1 VWRAKT
7 SIGTIVEGTNNKS
20 LKAKHKILDFNSFG
34 LAQEV
39 MEGIHSLGFKN
50 PTPIQ
55 AQAIPVVLEGRDLI
69 GNAQT
74 GTGKTGAFL
83 LPVLHQIV
91 QKRAPGV
98 KCLILAPTREL
109 VKQIDEQIDGLGY
122 FCGIQSVTIY
132 GGGIGGEIWDKQKT
146 ALQEGVDIVVATP
159 GRLMAHMKMGYV
171 DFTGLQVLV
180 LDEADKMLDMGFLPD
195 IEEILRSL
203 PPKRQN
209 LMFSATMP
217 PKIETLA
224 RRMLTDPFQIKIQV
238 SRPADRIT
246 QRVFL
251 INDRNKIPLLTM
263 ILNRLDFT
271 SLVVFTSTKS
281 AVNDI
286 VRSLKKAGLRA
297 EGISSDLEQNQR
309 EQMVRDFKTGV
320 FNVMIA
326 TDVMSRGIDI
336 DGISHV
342 INFDMPPDPE
352 DYVHRIGR
360 TARGSSATGVGISF
374 VNEQDMGKL
383 LAVEKLIDA
392 PLTQLPVPPQYGPF
406 PVYGQRVRRNDGP
419 KGNGKNPPRPGRKTT
434 KPAAKPMSDR

>member
-1 VWRAKT
+1 LEF
-7 SIGTIVEGTNNKS
+7 IN
-20 LKAKHKILDFNSFG
+20 FG
-34 LAQEV
+34 LTNEV
-39 MEGIHSLGFKN
+39 MDGILSLGFKN

-55 AQAIPVVLEGRDLI
+55 AQAIPVILEGRDLI

-74 GTGKTGAFL
+74 GTGKTAAFL
-83 LPVLHQIV
+83 LPMLDYIV
-91 QKRAPGV
+91 KNPSEKV

-122 FCGIQSVTIY
+122 YSGVKSITIY
-132 GGGIGGEIWDKQKT
+132 GGGIGGDIWDKQKN
-146 ALQEGVDIVVATP
+146 ALLEGVDIVVATP

-171 DFTGLQVLV
+171 DFSTLGILV

-203 PPKRQN
+203 PAKRQN

-217 PKIETLA
+217 NKIEDLA
-224 RRMLTDPFQIKIQV
+224 RKMLNDPFQIKIQV
-238 SRPADRIT
+238 SKPAERIT

-251 INDRNKIPLLTM
+251 INDKNKVALLTM
-263 ILNRLDFT
+263 ILKKLDFT
-271 SLVVFTSTKS
+271 TLVIFTSTKS

-286 VRSLKKAGLRA
+286 VRNLKREKLPA

-309 EQMVRDFKTGV
+309 EELVRDFKNNKFTILV
-320 FNVMIA
+320 A

-360 TARGSSATGVGISF
+360 TARGSKASGVGISF

-383 LAVEKLIDA
+383 LNVEKLIEK
-392 PLTQLPVPPQYGPF
+392 PIVQLPVPPQYGPF
-406 PVYGQRVRRNDGP
+406 PVYGERRFKNDGNNR
-419 KGNGKNPPRPGRKTT
+419 GGKNFGKKTSKFSGPPKKTIGGR
-434 KPAAKPMSDR
+434 

>member
-1 VWRAKT
+1 M
-7 SIGTIVEGTNNKS
+7 E
-20 LKAKHKILDFNSFG
+20 FNDFG
-34 LAQEV
+34 LSTEV
-39 MEGIHSLGFKN
+39 LDGIQSLGFKT

-55 AQAIPVVLEGRDLI
+55 AQAIPVVMEGRDLI

-83 LPVLHQIV
+83 LPILDRLVRNPTSTGV
-91 QKRAPGV
+91 Q
-98 KCLILAPTREL
+98 CLILAPTREL

-132 GGGIGGEIWDKQKT
+132 GGGIGGEIWDVQKT
-146 ALQEGVDIVVATP
+146 ALQQGVHIVVATP

-171 DFTGLQVLV
+171 DFSSLQVLV

-203 PPKRQN
+203 PARRQN

-217 PKIETLA
+217 PKIEMLA
-224 RRMLTDPFQIKIQV
+224 RKMLHDPFHIKIQV
-238 SRPADRIT
+238 SRPAERIT

-251 INDRNKIPLLTM
+251 INDQNKTNLLTM
-263 ILNRLDFT
+263 ILKKLEFT
-271 SLVVFTSTKS
+271 TLVVFTSTKS

-286 VRSLKKAGLRA
+286 VRTLKKAGLPA

-309 EQMVRDFKTGV
+309 EALVRQFKNSEFTILV
-320 FNVMIA
+320 A

-360 TARGSSATGVGISF
+360 TARGSVATGVGISF

-383 LAVEKLIDA
+383 LAVEKLIESQI
-392 PLTQLPVPPQYGPF
+392 TQLPVPPQFGPF
-406 PVYGQRVRRNDGP
+406 PVYGQKYRSDGAR
-419 KGNGKNPPRPGRKTT
+419 KNGKYPPRPARKAK
-434 KPAAKPMSDR
+434 KPASRPLGDR

>member
-1 VWRAKT
+1 
-7 SIGTIVEGTNNKS
+7 
-20 LKAKHKILDFNSFG
+20 LDFNSFG
-34 LAQEV
+34 LTEEV
-39 MEGIHSLGFKN
+39 LDGIRSLGYKS

-55 AQAIPVVLEGRDLI
+55 TQAIPIIKEGRDLI

-83 LPVLHQIV
+83 LPILDYIV
-91 QKRAPGV
+91 RV
-98 KCLILAPTREL
+98 KPTGIQCLILAPTREL

-122 FCGIQSVTIY
+122 FSGARSVTIY
-132 GGGIGGEIWDKQKT
+132 GGGIGGDIWDKQKN

-171 DFTGLQVLV
+171 DFSTLTVLV

-203 PPKRQN
+203 PAKRQN

-217 PKIETLA
+217 PKIEELA
-224 RRMLTDPFQIKIQV
+224 RKMLDNPFQIKIQV
-238 SRPADRIT
+238 SKPAERIT
-246 QRVFL
+246 QRIFL
-251 INDRNKIPLLTM
+251 VNDRSKIGLLTL
-263 ILNRLDFT
+263 ILKKLDFT
-271 SLVVFTSTKS
+271 TLVIFTSTKA

-286 VRSLKKAGLRA
+286 VRSLKKENLPA
-297 EGISSDLEQNQR
+297 EGISSDLDQNQR
-309 EQMVRDFKTGV
+309 EQMVRDFKNTKFTILV
-320 FNVMIA
+320 A

-374 VNEQDMGKL
+374 VNEQDMGRL
-383 LAVEKLIDA
+383 MSVEKLIETQI
-392 PLTQLPVPPQYGPF
+392 TQLPAPPQFGPF
-406 PVYGQRVRRNDGP
+406 PVYGEKKRWSDGGSKNSKSP
-419 KGNGKNPPRPGRKTT
+419 GNSSRKFKKPTNRSVGGR
-434 KPAAKPMSDR
+434 

>member
-1 VWRAKT
+1 M
-7 SIGTIVEGTNNKS
+7 
-20 LKAKHKILDFNSFG
+20 DFNSFG
-34 LAQEV
+34 LTEEV
-39 MEGIHSLGFKN
+39 MDGIRSLGYKT

-55 AQAIPVVLEGRDLI
+55 MQAIPVIKEGRDLI

-83 LPVLHQIV
+83 LPVLDYIV
-91 QKRAPGV
+91 RTKAPGIQ
-98 KCLILAPTREL
+98 CLILAPTREL

-122 FCGIQSVTIY
+122 FSGARSVTIY
-132 GGGIGGEIWDKQKT
+132 GGGIGGDIWDKQKN

-171 DFTGLQVLV
+171 DFSTLTMLV

-203 PPKRQN
+203 PAKRQN

-217 PKIETLA
+217 PKIEELA
-224 RRMLTDPFQIKIQV
+224 RKMLDDPFQIKIQV
-238 SRPADRIT
+238 SKPAERIT
-246 QRVFL
+246 QRIFL
-251 INDRNKIPLLTM
+251 VNDRSKIGLLTM
-263 ILNRLDFT
+263 ILKKLDFT
-271 SLVVFTSTKS
+271 TLVIFTSTKA

-286 VRSLKKAGLRA
+286 VRSLKKENLPA
-297 EGISSDLEQNQR
+297 EGISSDLDQNQR
-309 EQMVRDFKTGV
+309 EQMVRDFKNSKFTILV
-320 FNVMIA
+320 A

-374 VNEQDMGKL
+374 VNEQDMGRL
-383 LAVEKLIDA
+383 LNVEKLIEK
-392 PLTQLPVPPQYGPF
+392 PITQLPVPPQFGPF
-406 PVYGQRVRRNDGP
+406 PVYGERKRREDNRGGGSKNP
-419 KGNGKNPPRPGRKTT
+419 KGGNQSKPRKFK
-434 KPAAKPMSDR
+434 KPAARPMGER

>member
-1 VWRAKT
+1 LEF
-7 SIGTIVEGTNNKS
+7 S
-20 LKAKHKILDFNSFG
+20 DFG
-34 LAQEV
+34 LTTEV
-39 MEGIHSLGFKN
+39 MDGVQSLGFKN

-55 AQAIPVVLEGRDLI
+55 QQAIPVILEGRDLI

-74 GTGKTGAFL
+74 GTGKTAAFL
-83 LPVLHQIV
+83 LPVLDFIV
-91 QKRAPGV
+91 KNERDGV

-122 FCGIQSVTIY
+122 FTGVKSITIY
-132 GGGIGGEIWDKQKT
+132 GGGIGGDIWDKQKN
-146 ALQEGVDIVVATP
+146 AFQEGVDIVVATP

-171 DFTGLQVLV
+171 DFSRLGILV

-217 PKIETLA
+217 PKIEGLA
-224 RRMLTDPFQIKIQV
+224 RKMLNDPFQIKIQV
-238 SRPADRIT
+238 SKPAERIT

-251 INDRNKIPLLTM
+251 INDRNKVALLTM
-263 ILNRLDFT
+263 ILKKLDYT
-271 SLVVFTSTKS
+271 TLVIFTSTKS

-286 VRSLKKAGLRA
+286 VRSLKRESLPA

-309 EQMVRDFKTGV
+309 EELVRDFKNNKFTILV
-320 FNVMIA
+320 A

-342 INFDMPPDPE
+342 VNFDMPPDPE

-360 TARGSSATGVGISF
+360 TARGSTATGVGISF
-374 VNEQDMGKL
+374 INEQDMGRL
-383 LAVEKLIDA
+383 INVEKLIERQI
-392 PLTQLPVPPQYGPF
+392 LQLPVPPQFGPF
-406 PVYGQRVRRNDGP
+406 PVYGERRSRNSNERPDGKKAGKKP
-419 KGNGKNPPRPGRKTT
+419 GNFK
-434 KPAAKPMSDR
+434 KPASRPI

>member
-1 VWRAKT
+1 MEF
-7 SIGTIVEGTNNKS
+7 S
-20 LKAKHKILDFNSFG
+20 DFG
-34 LAQEV
+34 LTVEV
-39 MEGIHSLGFKN
+39 MDGIQSLGFKN

-55 AQAIPVVLEGRDLI
+55 QQSIPVVLEGRDLI

-74 GTGKTGAFL
+74 GTGKTAAFL
-83 LPVLHQIV
+83 LPVLDFIV
-91 QKRAPGV
+91 KNHRDGV

-122 FCGIQSVTIY
+122 FTGVKSITIY
-132 GGGIGGEIWDKQKT
+132 GGGIGGDIWDKQKN
-146 ALQEGVDIVVATP
+146 AFQERVDIVVATP

-171 DFTGLQVLV
+171 DFSKLGILV

-203 PPKRQN
+203 PPVRQN

-217 PKIETLA
+217 PKIEHLA
-224 RRMLTDPFQIKIQV
+224 KKMLNDPFQIKIQV
-238 SRPADRIT
+238 SKPAERIT
-246 QRVFL
+246 QRAFL

-263 ILNRLDFT
+263 ILKKLDFT
-271 SLVVFTSTKS
+271 TLVIFTSTKS

-286 VRSLKKAGLRA
+286 VRSLKREQLPA

-309 EQMVRDFKTGV
+309 EELVRDFKNNKFTILV
-320 FNVMIA
+320 A

-342 INFDMPPDPE
+342 VNFDMPPDPE

-360 TARGSSATGVGISF
+360 TARGSTASGVGISF

-383 LAVEKLIDA
+383 INVEKLIERSIV
-392 PLTQLPVPPQYGPF
+392 QLPVPLQFGPF
-406 PVYGQRVRRNDGP
+406 PIYGERKYRNDAP
-419 KGNGKNPPRPGRKTT
+419 KSKGSQPGRNTGSKY
-434 KPAAKPMSDR
+434 KSPNPRKIGGR

>member
-1 VWRAKT
+1 M
-7 SIGTIVEGTNNKS
+7 
-20 LKAKHKILDFNSFG
+20 DFNAFG
-34 LAQEV
+34 LTDEV
-39 MEGIHSLGFKN
+39 MDGVRSLGFKN

-55 AQAIPVVLEGRDLI
+55 QQAIPVILEGRDLI

-74 GTGKTGAFL
+74 GTGKTAAFL
-83 LPVLHQIV
+83 LPVLDKIV
-91 QKRAPGV
+91 KNPG
-98 KCLILAPTREL
+98 KGIACLILAPTREL

-122 FCGIQSVTIY
+122 FSGVQSVTIY
-132 GGGIGGEIWDKQKT
+132 GGGIGGDIWEKQKT

-171 DFTGLQVLV
+171 NFSTIQTLV

-203 PPKRQN
+203 PPVRQN

-217 PKIETLA
+217 PKIEELA
-224 RRMLTDPFQIKIQV
+224 KRMLNDPFQIKIQL
-238 SRPADRIT
+238 SKPAERIT

-251 INDRNKIPLLTM
+251 INDRSKVELLTL
-263 ILNRLDFT
+263 ILKKLDFT
-271 SLVVFTSTKS
+271 TLVIFSSTKA

-286 VRSLKKAGLRA
+286 VRSLKKAGLPA

-309 EQMVRDFKTGV
+309 EELIRDFKNNKFTILV
-320 FNVMIA
+320 A

-360 TARGSSATGVGISF
+360 TARGSTATGVGISF
-374 VNEQDMGKL
+374 VNEQDMGRL
-383 LAVEKLIDA
+383 LAVERLIEKQI
-392 PLTQLPVPPQYGPF
+392 TQLPVPPQFGPF
-406 PVYGQRVRRNDGP
+406 PVYGERKRRNEGGSGGHKNGHKSGP
-419 KGNGKNPPRPGRKTT
+419 KPRKFK
-434 KPAAKPMSDR
+434 KPAAKPMGER

>member
-1 VWRAKT
+1 M
-7 SIGTIVEGTNNKS
+7 
-20 LKAKHKILDFNSFG
+20 DFNSFG
-34 LAQEV
+34 LTEEV
-39 MEGIHSLGFKN
+39 LDGVRSLGYKT

-55 AQAIPVVLEGRDLI
+55 TQAIPEILAGRDLI

-83 LPVLHQIV
+83 LPILDYIV
-91 QKRAPGV
+91 REKPTGIQ
-98 KCLILAPTREL
+98 CLILAPTREL

-122 FCGIQSVTIY
+122 FSGARSVTIY
-132 GGGIGGEIWDKQKT
+132 GGGIGGDIWDKQKN
-146 ALQEGVDIVVATP
+146 ALVEGVDIVVATP

-171 DFTGLQVLV
+171 DFSKIKILV

-203 PPKRQN
+203 PAKRQN

-217 PKIETLA
+217 SKIEELA
-224 RRMLTDPFQIKIQV
+224 RKMLDNPFHIKIQV
-238 SRPADRIT
+238 SKPAERIT
-246 QRVFL
+246 QRIFL
-251 INDRNKIPLLTM
+251 VNDRSKVGLLCM
-263 ILNRLDFT
+263 ILRKLDFT
-271 SLVVFTSTKS
+271 SLVVFSSTKA

-286 VRSLKKAGLRA
+286 VRSLKKENLPA
-297 EGISSDLEQNQR
+297 EGISSDLDQNQR
-309 EQMVRDFKTGV
+309 EQLVRDFKNNKFSILV
-320 FNVMIA
+320 A

-374 VNEQDMGKL
+374 VNEQDMGRL
-383 LAVEKLIDA
+383 LSVEKLIERQI
-392 PLTQLPVPPQYGPF
+392 TQLPVPPQFGPF
-406 PVYGQRVRRNDGP
+406 PVYGERKRRPDGFQKNP
-419 KGNGKNPPRPGRKTT
+419 KGGNSSKPRKFK
-434 KPAAKPMSDR
+434 KPAAKPIGER

>member
-1 VWRAKT
+1 M
-7 SIGTIVEGTNNKS
+7 E
-20 LKAKHKILDFNSFG
+20 FNEFG
-34 LAQEV
+34 LSLEV
-39 MEGIHSLGFKN
+39 LDGIQSLGFKT

-55 AQAIPVVLEGRDLI
+55 AQAIPVVMDGRDLI

-83 LPVLHQIV
+83 LPVLDRLVRNQTATGV
-91 QKRAPGV
+91 Q
-98 KCLILAPTREL
+98 CLILAPTREL

-132 GGGIGGEIWDKQKT
+132 GGGIGGEIWDVQKT
-146 ALQEGVDIVVATP
+146 ALQQGVHIVVATP

-171 DFTGLQVLV
+171 DFSSLKVLI

-203 PPKRQN
+203 PAKRQN

-217 PKIETLA
+217 PKIEMLA
-224 RRMLTDPFQIKIQV
+224 RKMLHDPFHIKIQV
-238 SRPADRIT
+238 SRPAERIT

-251 INDRNKIPLLTM
+251 INDRNKTNLLTM
-263 ILNRLDFT
+263 ILKKLEFT
-271 SLVVFTSTKS
+271 TLVVFTSTKS
-281 AVNDI
+281 AVNEI
-286 VRSLKKAGLRA
+286 VRSLKKAGLAA

-309 EQMVRDFKTGV
+309 EALVRQFKNNEFTILV
-320 FNVMIA
+320 A

-360 TARGSSATGVGISF
+360 TARGSVATGVGISF

-383 LAVEKLIDA
+383 LAVEKMIDSQI
-392 PLTQLPVPPQYGPF
+392 TQLPVPPQFGPF
-406 PVYGQRVRRNDGP
+406 PVYGQKYRSDGA
-419 KGNGKNPPRPGRKTT
+419 KKNGKYPPRPARKAI
-434 KPAAKPMSDR
+434 KPASGPLGDR

>member
-1 VWRAKT
+1 MEFK
-7 SIGTIVEGTNNKS
+7 
-20 LKAKHKILDFNSFG
+20 DFG
-34 LAQEV
+34 LSLEV
-39 MEGIHSLGFKN
+39 LDGIQSLGFKT

-55 AQAIPVVLEGRDLI
+55 AQAIPIVMEGRDLI

-83 LPVLHQIV
+83 LPILDRLVRNQTTGV
-91 QKRAPGV
+91 Q
-98 KCLILAPTREL
+98 CLILAPTREL

-132 GGGIGGEIWDKQKT
+132 GGGIGGEIWDIQKT
-146 ALQEGVDIVVATP
+146 ALQEGVHIVVATP

-171 DFTGLQVLV
+171 DFSSVKVLV

-203 PPKRQN
+203 PAKRQN

-217 PKIETLA
+217 PKIEMLA
-224 RRMLTDPFQIKIQV
+224 RKMLHDPFHIKIQV
-238 SRPADRIT
+238 SKPAERIT
-246 QRVFL
+246 QRIFL
-251 INDRNKIPLLTM
+251 INDRNKTNLLTM
-263 ILNRLDFT
+263 ILKKLEFT

-281 AVNDI
+281 AVNEI
-286 VRSLKKAGLRA
+286 VRSLKKAGLPA

-309 EQMVRDFKTGV
+309 EVLVRQFKNNGFSILV
-320 FNVMIA
+320 A

-360 TARGSSATGVGISF
+360 TARGSVATGVGISF

-383 LAVEKLIDA
+383 LAVEKLIEGQI
-392 PLTQLPVPPQYGPF
+392 TQLPVPPQFGPF
-406 PVYGQRVRRNDGP
+406 PIYGQRKPKSDGP
-419 KGNGKNPPRPGRKTT
+419 PKNGKYPPRPARK
-434 KPAAKPMSDR
+434 AKNQTPGPLGDR

>member
-1 VWRAKT
+1 
-7 SIGTIVEGTNNKS
+7 
-20 LKAKHKILDFNSFG
+20 LDFNSFG
-34 LAQEV
+34 LTEEV
-39 MEGIHSLGFKN
+39 LDGVRSLGYKT

-55 AQAIPVVLEGRDLI
+55 TQAIPEILAGRDLI

-83 LPVLHQIV
+83 LPILDYIV
-91 QKRAPGV
+91 REKPTGIQ
-98 KCLILAPTREL
+98 CLILAPTREL

-122 FCGIQSVTIY
+122 FSGARSVTIY
-132 GGGIGGEIWDKQKT
+132 GGGIGGDIWDKQKN
-146 ALQEGVDIVVATP
+146 ALVEGVDIVVATP

-171 DFTGLQVLV
+171 DFSKIKILV

-203 PPKRQN
+203 PAKRQN

-217 PKIETLA
+217 SKIEELA
-224 RRMLTDPFQIKIQV
+224 RKMLDNPFHIKIQV
-238 SRPADRIT
+238 SKPAERIT
-246 QRVFL
+246 QRIFL
-251 INDRNKIPLLTM
+251 VNDRSKVGLLCM
-263 ILNRLDFT
+263 ILRKLDFT
-271 SLVVFTSTKS
+271 SLVVFSSTKA

-286 VRSLKKAGLRA
+286 VRSLKKENLPA
-297 EGISSDLEQNQR
+297 EGISSDLDQNQR
-309 EQMVRDFKTGV
+309 EQLVRDFKNNKFSILV
-320 FNVMIA
+320 A

-374 VNEQDMGKL
+374 VNEQDMGRL
-383 LAVEKLIDA
+383 LSVEKLIERQI
-392 PLTQLPVPPQYGPF
+392 TQLPVPPQFGPF
-406 PVYGQRVRRNDGP
+406 PVYGERKRRPDGFQKNP
-419 KGNGKNPPRPGRKTT
+419 KGGNSSKPRKFK
-434 KPAAKPMSDR
+434 KPAAKPIGER

>member
-1 VWRAKT
+1 MEF
-7 SIGTIVEGTNNKS
+7 IN
-20 LKAKHKILDFNSFG
+20 FG
-34 LAQEV
+34 LTNEV
-39 MEGIHSLGFKN
+39 MDGILSLGFKN

-55 AQAIPVVLEGRDLI
+55 AQAIPVILEGRDLI

-74 GTGKTGAFL
+74 GTGKTAAFL
-83 LPVLHQIV
+83 LPMLDYIV
-91 QKRAPGV
+91 KNPSEKV

-122 FCGIQSVTIY
+122 YSGVKSITIY
-132 GGGIGGEIWDKQKT
+132 GGGIGGDIWDKQKN
-146 ALQEGVDIVVATP
+146 ALLEGVDIVVATP

-171 DFTGLQVLV
+171 DFSTLGILV

-203 PPKRQN
+203 PAKRQN

-217 PKIETLA
+217 NKIEDLA
-224 RRMLTDPFQIKIQV
+224 RKMLNDPFQIKIQV
-238 SRPADRIT
+238 SKPAERIT

-251 INDRNKIPLLTM
+251 INDKNKVALLTM
-263 ILNRLDFT
+263 ILKKLDFT
-271 SLVVFTSTKS
+271 TLVIFTSTKS

-286 VRSLKKAGLRA
+286 VRNLKREKLPA

-309 EQMVRDFKTGV
+309 EELVRDFKNNKFTILV
-320 FNVMIA
+320 A

-360 TARGSSATGVGISF
+360 TARGSKASGVGISF

-383 LAVEKLIDA
+383 LNVEKLIEK
-392 PLTQLPVPPQYGPF
+392 PIVQLPVPPQYGPF
-406 PVYGQRVRRNDGP
+406 PVYGERRFKNDGNNR
-419 KGNGKNPPRPGRKTT
+419 GGKNFGKKTGKFSGPPKKTIGGR
-434 KPAAKPMSDR
+434 

>member
-1 VWRAKT
+1 MEF
-7 SIGTIVEGTNNKS
+7 IN
-20 LKAKHKILDFNSFG
+20 FG
-34 LAQEV
+34 LTNEV
-39 MEGIHSLGFKN
+39 MDGILSLGFKN

-55 AQAIPVVLEGRDLI
+55 AQAIPVILEGRDLI

-74 GTGKTGAFL
+74 GTGKTAAFL
-83 LPVLHQIV
+83 LPMLDYIV
-91 QKRAPGV
+91 KNPSEKV

-122 FCGIQSVTIY
+122 YSGVKSITIY
-132 GGGIGGEIWDKQKT
+132 GGGIGGDIWDKQKN
-146 ALQEGVDIVVATP
+146 ALLEGVDIVVATP

-171 DFTGLQVLV
+171 DFSTLGILV

-203 PPKRQN
+203 PAKRQN

-217 PKIETLA
+217 NKIEDLA
-224 RRMLTDPFQIKIQV
+224 RKMLNDPFQIKIQV
-238 SRPADRIT
+238 SKPAERIT

-251 INDRNKIPLLTM
+251 INDKNKVALLTM
-263 ILNRLDFT
+263 ILKKLDFT
-271 SLVVFTSTKS
+271 TLVIFTSTKS

-286 VRSLKKAGLRA
+286 VRNLKREKLPA

-309 EQMVRDFKTGV
+309 EELVRDFKNNKFTILV
-320 FNVMIA
+320 A

-360 TARGSSATGVGISF
+360 TARGSKASGVGISF

-383 LAVEKLIDA
+383 LNVEKLIEK
-392 PLTQLPVPPQYGPF
+392 PIVQLPVPPQYGPF
-406 PVYGQRVRRNDGP
+406 PVYGERRFKNDGNNR
-419 KGNGKNPPRPGRKTT
+419 GGKNFGKKTSKFSGPPKKTIGGR
-434 KPAAKPMSDR
+434 

>member
-1 VWRAKT
+1 M
-7 SIGTIVEGTNNKS
+7 E
-20 LKAKHKILDFNSFG
+20 FNDFG
-34 LAQEV
+34 LSIEV
-39 MEGIHSLGFKN
+39 LDGIQSLGFKT

-55 AQAIPVVLEGRDLI
+55 AQAIPVVMKGRDLI

-83 LPVLHQIV
+83 LPVLDRLVRNPTTTGV
-91 QKRAPGV
+91 Q
-98 KCLILAPTREL
+98 CLILAPTREL

-132 GGGIGGEIWDKQKT
+132 GGGIGGEIWDVQKT
-146 ALQEGVDIVVATP
+146 ALQQGVHIVVATP

-171 DFTGLQVLV
+171 DFSSLKVLI

-203 PPKRQN
+203 PAKRQN

-217 PKIETLA
+217 PKIEMLA
-224 RRMLTDPFQIKIQV
+224 RKMLHDPFHIKIQV
-238 SRPADRIT
+238 SKPADRIT

-251 INDRNKIPLLTM
+251 INDRNKINLLTM
-263 ILNRLDFT
+263 ILKKLEFT
-271 SLVVFTSTKS
+271 TLVVFTSTKS
-281 AVNDI
+281 AVNEI
-286 VRSLKKAGLRA
+286 VRSLKKANLSA

-309 EQMVRDFKTGV
+309 EALVRQFKNNEFTILV
-320 FNVMIA
+320 A

-360 TARGSSATGVGISF
+360 TARGSVATGVGISF

-383 LAVEKLIDA
+383 LAVEKLIDGQI
-392 PLTQLPVPPQYGPF
+392 TQLPVPPQFGPF
-406 PVYGQRVRRNDGP
+406 PVYGQKYRSDGA
-419 KGNGKNPPRPGRKTT
+419 KKNGKYPPRPPRKAK
-434 KPAAKPMSDR
+434 KPASGPLGDR

>member
-1 VWRAKT
+1 M
-7 SIGTIVEGTNNKS
+7 
-20 LKAKHKILDFNSFG
+20 D
-34 LAQEV
+34 
-39 MEGIHSLGFKN
+39 GIRSLGFKTA
-50 PTPIQ
+50 TPIQ
-55 AQAIPVVLEGRDLI
+55 AQAIPIVMEGRDLI

-83 LPVLHQIV
+83 IPVLDQIV
-91 QKRAPGV
+91 RQKSQGIF
-98 KCLILAPTREL
+98 CLILAPTREL

-122 FCGIQSVTIY
+122 FSGVRSVTIY
-132 GGGIGGEIWDKQKT
+132 GGGIGGDIWEKQKN

-171 DFTGLQVLV
+171 NFSKVGVLV

-217 PKIETLA
+217 PKIEELA
-224 RRMLTDPFQIKIQV
+224 RKMLDNPFQIKIQV
-238 SRPADRIT
+238 SKPADRIT
-246 QRVFL
+246 QRIFL
-251 INDRNKIPLLTM
+251 INDKSKVALLTL
-263 ILNRLDFT
+263 ILKKLDFT
-271 SLVVFTSTKS
+271 SLVIFTSTKA

-286 VRSLKKAGLRA
+286 VRSLKKEKLPA

-309 EQMVRDFKTGV
+309 EELVRHFKNNTFSILV
-320 FNVMIA
+320 A

-342 INFDMPPDPE
+342 INYDMPPDPE

-360 TARGSSATGVGISF
+360 TARGSTATGVGISF
-374 VNEQDMGKL
+374 VNEQDMGRL
-383 LAVEKLIDA
+383 MAVEKLIERQI
-392 PLTQLPVPPQYGPF
+392 TQLPVPPQFGPF
-406 PVYGQRVRRNDGP
+406 PVYGERKFRGEGRPKGP
-419 KGNGKNPPRPGRKTT
+419 KGDGSKPRKFK
-434 KPAAKPMSDR
+434 KPAARPMGER